1 MAEYFQVTPDIYHIG
16 DSSLR
21 MGLDCN
27 PYLFLDGEEAV
38 VFDPGSPLD
47 FEVVL
52 ANLQALVPLEKIKYI
67 VVHHQDPDF
76 VAAVPLLQSYVPE
89 AKVVTS
95 WRTMTLIQYY
105 GIDLEYY
112 IIDDHDWQLELASGR
127 TLKFIRTPYLHFP
140 GAFTTYDQLSQ
151 ILFSSDLFGAI
162 SYNRTPYADDAY
174 MEKML
179 TFHENYMPGNNL
191 LRPVMDIFLGLP
203 IRMILPQHGSI
214 IDKEPQKYIEAL
226 RELECGAMSAIV
238 KQDLKES
245 GGYLLIFN
253 DVLKR
258 YLAIFDEAKVR
269 ETFEGLDYLRFGDA
283 GQIVDY
289 LDEGQIV
296 WDKLFSNIADRNGYR
311 WITVIEPFVRR
322 LSEIYDI
329 GIPTVVSTLL
339 ETMDE
344 ANTTLLREK
353 DELDKKM
360 RLIEERLTRCP
371 VTGLHNELFFTNLL
385 ISELENEDWRDIG
398 TIMLISIDDFAEI
411 KYRYGDEESK
421 VTLQNMAY
429 LLLQM
434 FDKNSVF
441 KMTSVDF
448 AVYLKGAAAAEDAVQ
463 LAEKFRKLVED
474 SQGFI
479 VRQTVSIALT
489 LPQDLELDVAI
500 FETTVERYLA
510 AGLKRLRKA
519 RLLGSNCVCS
529 AMEESDDQVEEAGYV
544 VLIADADETNLTV
557 LQAFMMEQGVKV
569 LTATDGQSALQL
581 ATKHQPNLIIAEVML
596 PKIDGFYLRER
607 LMDDSVTK
615 WIEMIFLSYQKDEN
629 YVRRAMDLGISY
641 YFKKPYLL
649 SEIIGIVKQK
659 SRGQKR

>member
-1 MAEYFQVTPDIYHIG
+1 MEYFQVTQDIYHIG

-38 VFDPGSPLD
+38 VIDPGSPLD

-67 VVHHQDPDF
+67 IVHHQDPDF
-76 VAAVPLLQSYVPE
+76 VAALPLLESYVPH

-105 GIDLEYY
+105 GINLEYY

-127 TLKFIRTPYLHFP
+127 ILKFIRTPYLHFP
-140 GAFTTYDQLSQ
+140 GAFTTYDSSNQ

-174 MEKML
+174 LEKML
-179 TFHENYMPGNNL
+179 TFHENYMPGNKL
-191 LRPVMDIFLGLP
+191 LRPVMDIFLSMP

-214 IDKEPQKYIEAL
+214 IDREPQKYIEAL
-226 RELECGAMSAIV
+226 RELECGAMSTVV
-238 KQDLKES
+238 KQDLKKS
-245 GGYLLIFN
+245 GGYRVIFN

-258 YLAIFDEAKVR
+258 YLAIFDAEKVW
-269 ETFEGLDYLRFGDA
+269 ETFEQIDLFSFDEDK
-283 GQIVDY
+283 QIVDY

-296 WDKLFSNIADRNGYR
+296 WDKLFAAIANRNGYR

-329 GIPTVVSTLL
+329 EIPHVVSTLL

-344 ANTTLLREK
+344 ANTALLKEK
-353 DELDKKM
+353 EELDKKI
-360 RLIEERLTRCP
+360 RIIEERLTRCP
-371 VTGLHNELFFTNLL
+371 VTGLHNELFLTNLL

-398 TIMLISIDDFAEI
+398 TVMLISIDDFAEI
-411 KYRYGDEESK
+411 KYRYGEEESR

-434 FDKNSVF
+434 FDKNTVF

-448 AVYLKGAAAAEDAVQ
+448 AVYLKEVTAEEAVQ
-463 LAEKFRKLVED
+463 KAEKFRKLAEE

-479 VRQTVSIALT
+479 IQQTVSIALSF
-489 LPQDLELDVAI
+489 PQDLEIDVAI

-510 AGLKRLRKA
+510 AGLRRLRKA

-529 AMEESDDQVEEAGYV
+529 SAEESDDFRDEENYV
-544 VLIADADETNLTV
+544 VLIADADETNLAV
-557 LQAFMMEQGVKV
+557 LQAFMLEQGVKV
-569 LTATDGQSALQL
+569 LTATDGQQALQQ
-581 ATKHQPNLIIAEVML
+581 ATQNLPNLIIAEVML

-607 LMDDSVTK
+607 LMDDSTTK
-615 WIEMIFLSYQKDEN
+615 GIEMIFLSYQKDEK
-629 YVRRAMDLGISY
+629 YVRRSLDLGISY

-659 SRGQKR
+659 SRGQQR